1 MQQIKIHNK
10 SKHKIS
16 VYQSIC
22 LLNMPKIG
30 LNNPPMGPAIMQ
42 AIAKELGSTVKFQD
56 INLSFQQWFATDNQ
70 MLNDWCELMQPLTD
84 LNVEQLNQFIKTLDL
99 DTIFS
104 SELIGISVFSS
115 HSFVFTKWFLETYR
129 NNISGKIVVGGAG
142 VGWKDFG
149 KTLYEAGLVD
159 FYVVNE
165 GELSWRAILT
175 NQLPFQGV
183 NSVGEGLE
191 DFEHVPIPDYSGY
204 QLDQYL
210 NSQVNGLT
218 IGVEGSRGCV
228 RNCTFCDIKSFW
240 KKYKFKDG
248 TRLANELIG
257 LKKQYDVRHFFFN
270 DSLVN
275 GSDRAFRDFISTLS
289 EYNRNV
295 QDKIQWSG
303 YYIIKPAVTYKE
315 NDWIN
320 LRDSGAKSLFIGI
333 ESGSELVRN
342 HMKKKFSNDDIDHV
356 MHNIQRYGIHC
367 TWLLIIGYPTE
378 TQEDYE
384 QTLEL
389 LRKYQHMAL
398 DRTIDTVALG
408 MTMAITDG
416 SPLSTLVESLNIR
429 SSISNHDDANLSGVV
444 WENENSDFKTRV
456 LRRIQAEE
464 LIREL
469 GYNSWIGDNDTVKY
483 FENKLE
489 QIEKNQIQNED
500 FSEYHG

>member
-10 SKHKIS
+10 SKHKPS

-42 AIAKELGSTVKFQD
+42 SIAKELGSIVHFQD
-56 INLSFQQWFATDNQ
+56 VNLSFQQWFSTNTHL
-70 MLNDWCELMQPLTD
+70 LNDWCELMQPLTD
-84 LNVEQLNQFIKTLDL
+84 SDLEQLDQFGNSLNL

-104 SELIGISVFSS
+104 SHLVGISIFST

-129 NNISGKIVVGGAG
+129 NKISGKIVVGGAG
-142 VGWKDFG
+142 AGYQNYG

-175 NQLPFQGV
+175 NDLPFLGV
-183 NSVGEGLE
+183 NSIGGGLA
-191 DFEHVPIPDYSGY
+191 DFEHVPDPDYSGY
-204 QLDQYL
+204 KLDQYL
-210 NSQVNGLT
+210 NSQVYGIT

-248 TRLANELIG
+248 VRLANELIS
-257 LKKQYDVRHFFFN
+257 LKKQYDVQHFFFN

-289 EYNRNV
+289 EYNRST
-295 QDKIQWSG
+295 QDKIRWSG
-303 YYIIKPAVTYKE
+303 YYIIKPAITYKE

-320 LRDSGAKSLFIGI
+320 LRDSGVKSLFIGI
-333 ESGSELVRN
+333 ESGSESVRD
-342 HMKKKFSNDDIDHV
+342 HMKKKFSNDDIDHA
-356 MHNIQRYGIHC
+356 MRKIQLYGIRC

-389 LRKYQHMAL
+389 LKKYQPMAL

-408 MTMAITDG
+408 MTLGIIDG
-416 SPLSTLVESLNIR
+416 SPLSNMRTALNIR
-429 SSISNHDDANLSGVV
+429 SAVPEHDDAHLSGVV
-444 WENENSDFKTRV
+444 WQNEHSDFKTRV

-469 GYNSWIGDNDTVKY
+469 GYNSWVGDNDMIAY
-483 FENKLE
+483 FEKKLE
-489 QIEKNQIQNED
+489 QIQQSIVQVDD
-500 FSEYHG
+500 FAEYHG